1 MCSMLLVLAIDEYQS
16 GCLLLL
22 LCSSCTLT
30 YLIKDLINENMERR
44 CPRLYVH
51 VTLDVVVELAEFT
64 SSGGFA
70 SNLTSSFIQRS
81 SDEQQVH
88 GSVCASP
95 QHILGRSFQKEKL
108 FNKEAVRACMCIY
121 ASINFYRHVAVQ

>member
-1 MCSMLLVLAIDEYQS
+1 MDIQP

-22 LCSSCTLT
+22 PCSSCALT
-30 YLIKDLINENMERR
+30 YLIKDLVKENMERR
-44 CPRLYVH
+44 CLRLCVR

-95 QHILGRSFQKEKL
+95 QHGSGRSFQKEKL
-108 FNKEAVRACMCIY
+108 FNKGAVRACMCIY
-121 ASINFYRHVAVQ
+121 A